1 MKLVIDYREKK
12 LIQLVESI
20 KLMNAKYK
28 PIEVVVENLPLSDI
42 IIKDNNDRE
51 LILIERK
58 SINDLASSIQDGRY
72 NEQSYRLDN
81 TDIHNHNIIYLIEG
95 NLSMWNNR
103 YSRITQDTI
112 YSAMVSLMYYKGF
125 SVFRTFTLVETAEF
139 ALNMALKINKSSKLS
154 PPKRPYFQ
162 NINFRNP
169 PNSTSS
175 SDSEDQPNTISSSAA
190 TSNAKINIKLNPDVV
205 ESTKHVTVETN
216 ASLKYSKYV
225 KREKKSNITPENI
238 DVIMLS
244 QIPHV
249 SVDTAMQ
256 ILKHHGTIYRLINT
270 LKETPDALKTF
281 MVKTKTGTRKLSSKT
296 VSNIKTFLTVEK

>member
-42 IIKDNNDRE
+42 IIKDKNDRE

-81 TDIHNHNIIYLIEG
+81 TEIHNHNIIYLIEG
-95 NLSMWNNR
+95 NISMWNNR

-125 SVFRTFTLVETAEF
+125 SVFRTYTLVETAEF

-162 NINFRNP
+162 NINFRDGSKSN
-169 PNSTSS
+169 TS
-175 SDSEDQPNTISSSAA
+175 SDSEDQYTSTNT
-190 TSNAKINIKLNPDVV
+190 KINIKLNPNVV
-205 ESTKHVTVETN
+205 ESTNHETVETTP
-216 ASLKYSKYV
+216 SLKYSKYV

-244 QIPHV
+244 QIPNV
-249 SVDTAMQ
+249 SVETAMQ
-256 ILKHHGTIYRLINT
+256 ILNHHNTIYQLINT
-270 LKETPDALKTF
+270 LKEYPDTLKTF
-281 MVKTKTGTRKLSSKT
+281 MIKTKSGHRKISSKT
-296 VSNIKTFLTVEK
+296 VSNIKRFLSI

>member
-1 MKLVIDYREKK
+1 
-12 LIQLVESI
+12 
-20 KLMNAKYK
+20 MNAKYN
-28 PIEVVVENLPLSDI
+28 PIEVTVENLPLSDI
-42 IIKDNNDRE
+42 IIKDKNNNE

-81 TDIHNHNIIYLIEG
+81 TEIHNHNIIYLIEG
-95 NLSMWNNR
+95 NLAMWNNR

-125 SVFRTFTLVETAEF
+125 SVFRTYTLVETAEF
-139 ALNMALKINKSSKLS
+139 TLNMALKINKSIKLS

-162 NINFRNP
+162 NINFRDQPKSN
-169 PNSTSS
+169 TS
-175 SDSEDQPNTISSSAA
+175 SDSEDQH
-190 TSNAKINIKLNPDVV
+190 TSTSTTTTTTTSTTTSTSTNDKINIKLNPDVV
-205 ESTKHVTVETN
+205 ESTKHETVESIP
-216 ASLKYSKYV
+216 SLKYSKYV

-256 ILKHHGTIYRLINT
+256 ILSRHGTIYKLINT

-281 MVKTKTGTRKLSSKT
+281 MVKTKSGTRKLSSKT